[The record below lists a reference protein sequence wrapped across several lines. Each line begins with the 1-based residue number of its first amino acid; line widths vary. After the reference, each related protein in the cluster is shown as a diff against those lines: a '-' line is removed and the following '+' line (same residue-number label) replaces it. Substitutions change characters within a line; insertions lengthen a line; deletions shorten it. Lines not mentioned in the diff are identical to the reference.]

1 MFCLPFVKVLNVP
14 ALSKKQNKKNMNAQ
28 RLDGK
33 GLLQVPSSTVKEP
46 KRQRNTNNKEMLSNC
61 EMKTLVLEKWHTIP
75 ESWSTGLY
83 LSARG
88 LLVTL
93 TFIQNQ
99 KLNT

>member
-46 KRQRNTNNKEMLSNC
+46 KRQRNTNNKEMLSNS

-75 ESWSTGLY
+75 ESWSTGFY

>member
-1 MFCLPFVKVLNVP
+1 
-14 ALSKKQNKKNMNAQ
+14 MNAQ
-28 RLDGK
+28 HLDGK

-46 KRQRNTNNKEMLSNC
+46 KQQRNTNNREMLSNC
-61 EMKTLVLEKWHTIP
+61 EIKSLVLPGDRLEKWHTIP

-93 TFIQNQ
+93 TFIQDQ

>member
-14 ALSKKQNKKNMNAQ
+14 ALSKKQNKKKHECSTS
-28 RLDGK
+28 G
-33 GLLQVPSSTVKEP
+33 LQVPSSTVKEP
-46 KRQRNTNNKEMLSNC
+46 KRQRNTNNKEMLSNS

-75 ESWSTGLY
+75 ESWSTGFY

>member
-46 KRQRNTNNKEMLSNC
+46 KRQRNTNNKEMLSNS
-61 EMKTLVLEKWHTIP
+61 EMKTLVLEKWHT
-75 ESWSTGLY
+75 GFY